1 MSEPLVSVIVP
12 SFNSARFLGQ
22 CIQAVIDQTYSN
34 WEMLIVDG
42 GSTDET
48 VSIVEEFAL
57 DESRIKLIDNPEDDG
72 PAQARAVGIRESR
85 GAYLAFLDSDDIW
98 LADKL
103 SVQVAFM
110 QASRLDFSFTSYRF
124 LYSDDSQSVAQM
136 YGWRINSY
144 KQYLGRRG
152 IANSTVMLTRDCFP
166 EEVLNTVGKSHGE
179 DTLWWLLI
187 MRSGVNAHC
196 LKTPLT
202 LYRRVSGSLS
212 TKVMNNQ
219 TTVWHSYRNELA
231 LNQVEAAYHYIRYI
245 ADVLCRRF
253 MFRVREMLKIR

>member
-42 GSTDET
+42 GSTDKT

-57 DESRIKLIDNPEDDG
+57 AESRIKLIDNPEDNG

-85 GAYLAFLDSDDIW
+85 GVYLAFLDSDDLW
-98 LADKL
+98 LEDKL
-103 SVQVAFM
+103 SAQVTFM
-110 QASRLDFSFTSYRF
+110 QIQRLDFSFTSYRF
-124 LYSDDSQSVAQM
+124 LYPNGNQSVAQM
-136 YGWRINSY
+136 YGWRTNSF

-152 IANSTVMLTRDCFP
+152 IANSTVMLTRDCFS
-166 EEVLNTVGKSHGE
+166 EQVLSTVGKSHGE

-196 LKTPLT
+196 LKTPLA
-202 LYRRVSGSLS
+202 LYRRVPGSLS
-212 TKVMNNQ
+212 TKVMKNQ

-231 LNQVEAAYHYIRYI
+231 LSQVEAAYHYIRYI
-245 ADVLCRRF
+245 ADVVCRRF
-253 MFRVREMLKIR
+253 MFRVRETLKIR